1 MMRVARDNQK
11 FVATLENLGS
21 FSLRPHSSL
30 VIRAV
35 VLWGAGMIGEIF
47 GPAVYDVNGKVRA
60 VRRGSSP
67 KTTLPRSVT
76 QAARGRELVSSPPI
90 RRRPPVARQAF
101 SGIV

>member
-11 FVATLENLGS
+11 FVATLENS
-21 FSLRPHSSL
+21 RKFALRPHSSL

-60 VRRGSSP
+60 GMAGAVRP
-67 KTTLPRSVT
+67 KPRC
-76 QAARGRELVSSPPI
+76 LV
-90 RRRPPVARQAF
+90 R
-101 SGIV
+101 